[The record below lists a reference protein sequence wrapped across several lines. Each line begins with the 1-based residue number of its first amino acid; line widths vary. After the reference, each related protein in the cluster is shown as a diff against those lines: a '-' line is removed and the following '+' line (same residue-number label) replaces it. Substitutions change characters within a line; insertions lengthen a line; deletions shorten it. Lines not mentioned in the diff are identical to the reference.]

1 LAAIPL
7 QKHSLKD
14 NVKIS
19 WDRYSIPFIQAN
31 NDEDLA
37 YALGIVHA
45 HLRWGQMELLRR
57 VSQGRLAESAGPFAT
72 DLDKAIRVLGFE
84 RAAKQIEDAMPMKT
98 KSFLGRFVGGIN
110 AYISGQNELA
120 HEHKV
125 LNIKPEVWTVRDV
138 IVLSRLAAT
147 DVSWIDMASFILA
160 DDSHQAKKTFELIQS
175 LDELSKSGSNS
186 WVVDSKRS
194 KSGKPIIANDPH
206 LGFSIP
212 NFWMLVGMKS
222 PNHHAVGMSIP
233 GLPFLALG
241 RNQYISWGGTN
252 MRAQSTDFVE
262 LSDNELEDIDTV
274 KTTIKKRWWWD
285 ETFEFRY
292 SEHGPLLNDVPFF
305 KDKLEKPV
313 AMKWRGHEASDEI
326 SALLGAT
333 KAKSVKEFFASFK
346 GYAVSAQNFLVAD
359 VGGNTGMIRAAE
371 LPTRE
376 EGQSYPFI
384 DVSEATKSWSQ
395 LLNPL
400 TIPKVYN
407 PKEGVIVSANDRPSF
422 IAPLLSRNFAPNQ
435 RRDRILEYLRSS
447 PKFSV
452 SDFQKFQ
459 LDVFSQMSF
468 DLKELFLEQG
478 LVESKEGLEILR
490 GWDGSYEVA
499 SKGAVFYQIYF
510 SHLAKACLNSQEQR
524 SSKSQLVMKHYLTR
538 DSVDSCWLDS
548 VQEAEKQAL
557 ASRKKYPTWGDFH
570 RMRVAHPLSNIPLVG
585 SKYRFREFPIA
596 GGVETVLKTAH
607 GLEDGQH
614 VARYGAQARHISDLA
629 DADSNYFV
637 LFGGNDG
644 WIQSENFLDQ
654 VDLWQKGELIQL
666 PLTLENFN
674 SIKTLVL
681 EAKPL

>member
-1 LAAIPL
+1 
-7 QKHSLKD
+7 
-14 NVKIS
+14 
-19 WDRYSIPFIQAN
+19 
-31 NDEDLA
+31 
-37 YALGIVHA
+37 
-45 HLRWGQMELLRR
+45 
-57 VSQGRLAESAGPFAT
+57 
-72 DLDKAIRVLGFE
+72 
-84 RAAKQIEDAMPMKT
+84 
-98 KSFLGRFVGGIN
+98 
-110 AYISGQNELA
+110 
-120 HEHKV
+120 
-125 LNIKPEVWTVRDV
+125 
-138 IVLSRLAAT
+138 
-147 DVSWIDMASFILA
+147 
-160 DDSHQAKKTFELIQS
+160 
-175 LDELSKSGSNS
+175 
-186 WVVDSKRS
+186 
-194 KSGKPIIANDPH
+194 
-206 LGFSIP
+206 
-212 NFWMLVGMKS
+212 
-222 PNHHAVGMSIP
+222 
-233 GLPFLALG
+233 
-241 RNQYISWGGTN
+241 